1 MAYDPYTWV
10 SGEVIE
16 AELLNHIEDGIADI
30 AAITDQMSFT
40 AITAGPTGNSTLTWG
55 GTFNVPQVG
64 RNNLGLVST
73 LTNRTLTMPA
83 NPNTTYTAGTGL
95 TLSGTTFNHSNAIA
109 AGNAGP
115 TANQILTFG
124 GTFTVPYVAYD
135 AQGHVTSR
143 TNRTMTM
150 PTPPAGSVTPSHYT
164 NATINQIGVTLTAT
178 TTIQDICDA
187 MSNENYATIRVSTNF
202 TALMAQMVTTL
213 QNVLTIYK
221 NAAGECT
228 ITDSVSSTTNT
239 LIKREWICNYLAGTL
254 TSWRLNTSNV
264 YTGADTLQKG
274 LSNTTSTLPQI
285 LAVMQNGDV
294 MYIPVSTTSA
304 IQADMPGQPT
314 AYSYILEI
322 VKITTNYAM
331 LRATQYSATLSLN
344 RQWTC
349 YYNMQLAIGTNS
361 WNETGPN
368 KIFFFGWTDLGLTTA
383 QAATATIETIINN
396 LQNAQVAYIVTYSS
410 QSPAL
415 LAQMPFPASGTYLLE
430 VAKLS
435 SASIIVRVTRTGNT
449 QSSMEQ
455 WTCYLT
461 TASQTPVWTPTGGL
475 ISINS
480 STLSL
485 NTFTT
490 PGRYRWDATNTTIS
504 NKPESGSP
512 ALLEVEFIG
521 VNSNGASVYR
531 QTCHVGD
538 VSTSSGSYTI
548 YVRMITSTTA
558 GSVSSGQWR
567 SITGALG

>member
-1 MAYDPYTWV
+1 MAYDKYTWV

-30 AAITDQMSFT
+30 AAITDQMNFT
-40 AITAGPTGNSTLTWG
+40 SSTAGPSANVNLTWG
-55 GTFNVPQVG
+55 GTFAVPQVG

-73 LTNRTLTMPA
+73 LN
-83 NPNTTYTAGTGL
+83 
-95 TLSGTTFNHSNAIA
+95 
-109 AGNAGP
+109 
-115 TANQILTFG
+115 
-124 GTFTVPYVAYD
+124 
-135 AQGHVTSR
+135 
-143 TNRTMTM
+143 NRTMTM
-150 PTPPAGSVTPSHYT
+150 PAAPASAITPSHYT
-164 NATINQIGVTLTAT
+164 NTTISQIGISLNTTVT
-178 TTIQDICDA
+178 IEQICVA
-187 MSNENYATIRVSTNF
+187 MPIESYATIRVSTSM
-202 TALMAQMVTTL
+202 TALMAQMVTGTT
-213 QNVLTIYK
+213 NVLTIYK

-228 ITDSVSSTTNT
+228 ITDSVSATTNT
-239 LIKREWICNYLAGTL
+239 LIKREWICNYLAGNL
-254 TSWRLNTSNV
+254 TAWRLNTSNV

-274 LSNTTSTLPQI
+274 LSNTTSTMAQI
-285 LAVMQNGDV
+285 IGAMQSGDV
-294 MYIPVSTTSA
+294 AYIPVSTTSA
-304 IQADMPGQPT
+304 IQADMPAQPT
-314 AYSYILEI
+314 DYSYVLEI
-322 VKITTNYAM
+322 VKLSTNYAM
-331 LRATQYSATLSLN
+331 CRATQYSSTVHLN

-349 YYNMQLAIGTNS
+349 YYDIRLAVGANS

-368 KIFFFGWTDLGLTTA
+368 KIFFFGWSDLGLTTA
-383 QAATATIETIINN
+383 QANTATIETIINN
-396 LQNAQVAYIVTYSS
+396 LQNAQVAYIVTSSS

-415 LAQMPFPASGTYLLE
+415 LAQMPFPASGTYSLE

-435 SASIIVRVTRTGNT
+435 SASIIVRVTRAGNT

-461 TASQTPVWTPTGGL
+461 AASQTPVWTPTGGL